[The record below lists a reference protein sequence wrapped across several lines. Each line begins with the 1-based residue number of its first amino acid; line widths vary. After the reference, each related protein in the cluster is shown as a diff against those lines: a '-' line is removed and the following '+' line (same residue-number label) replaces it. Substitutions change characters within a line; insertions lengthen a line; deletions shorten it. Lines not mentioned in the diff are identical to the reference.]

1 MAEVLILDSSIK
13 IQMGLLETMGA
24 LTRSFEIPLTDI
36 RGVTADN
43 SYIKPG
49 WENGLGFRSPG
60 TGFPGVIAEGTFRKN
75 GQIVLS
81 LWRRGQEVVVIE
93 LANSKW
99 DRLLIGCKDADGLS
113 IKLNKVLN
121 GV

>member
-13 IQMGLLETMGA
+13 VKMSFSETIGA
-24 LTRSFEIPLTDI
+24 LQRSFEIPLQNV
-36 RGVTADN
+36 RGATTDN

-60 TGFPGVIAEGTFRKN
+60 TGFPGLIAEGTFRKN
-75 GQIVLS
+75 GQKVLS
-81 LWRRGQEVVVIE
+81 LWRRGQQVVVIE

-99 DRLLIGCKDADGLS
+99 DRLVIGSNDADDLTLR
-113 IKLNKVLN
+113 LNAALN
-121 GV
+121 N